1 MDSRAPGLPPEHQVA
16 DLVTDTI
23 ARRRWTLQ
31 RFGLSPMKAP
41 YRLVNAGAPKVFCV
55 NIPKAGTHL
64 LERALCLHPRLYRK
78 VVPTVSDENIGRY
91 NGFDTLLSRI
101 RPGQVVVSHLRY
113 KAGYPETLSRRAV
126 HGIFLVRDPHAIVVS
141 QVHYVSRT
149 KSHRHHDFFVSQKS
163 AKERLKIA
171 IAGDPQQGV
180 VSIGERLDAFAGW
193 LDDGCLVVRFEDLIG
208 PEGGGDRP
216 RQIRTLRSIYV
227 SLGMGATEPLLESIC
242 ARLFSSASPTFRQG
256 SIERWRQA
264 FDADLERLMR
274 DVAGDAMARYGY
286 GPSLGRE

>member
-1 MDSRAPGLPPEHQVA
+1 MA
-16 DLVTDTI
+16 DRVTEAI

-41 YRLVNAGAPKVFCV
+41 YRLANAGAPKVFCV

-78 VVPTVSDENIGRY
+78 AVPTVSDENIGRY
-91 NGFDTLLSRI
+91 NGFDALLSRI
-101 RPGQVVVSHLRY
+101 RPGQVIVSHLRY
-113 KAGYPETLSRRAV
+113 KASYPETLSRRAA

-149 KSHRHHDFFVSQKS
+149 KGHRHHDFFVSQNS
-163 AKERLKIA
+163 AKERLRIA
-171 IAGDPQQGV
+171 IAGDSQQGV

-208 PEGGGDRP
+208 PEGGGDRR
-216 RQIRTLRSIYV
+216 RQIHTLRSIYGF
-227 SLGMGATEPLLESIC
+227 LGLTTSEPFVDSVC
-242 ARLFSSASPTFRQG
+242 VRLFSSASPTFRQG
-256 SIERWRQA
+256 SVERWREA

-274 DVAGDAMARYGY
+274 DVAGEAMARYGY
-286 GPSLGRE
+286 GPSLGPE